1 MGKVWFLLNCVVV
14 LIIGIIS
21 IQSFFQQEEAK
32 NQDKQ
37 EKQEEVMVMSQDPLT
52 IELTL
57 EKQYIDGNIET
68 EHVEETIASMED
80 FWAEYQEWQ
89 VMEQEEGFIR
99 FRKEVD
105 DISPYLKAN
114 GYFGLKEGQLTIFE
128 GVPVHESA
136 VQSFYQI
143 DTKELETHLHEKLKE
158 GIKINTKQDYLEV
171 LETYRSYQDVEAV
184 NS

>member
-1 MGKVWFLLNCVVV
+1 MGKLWLLLNVVVV
-14 LIIGIIS
+14 LIIGVIS
-21 IQSFFQQEEAK
+21 FQSFFQQEEVTEEE
-32 NQDKQ
+32 Q
-37 EKQEEVMVMSQDPLT
+37 QEEIMVMSQDPLK

-68 EHVEETIASMED
+68 EYVEETIASMED
-80 FWAEYQEWQ
+80 FWSEYQEWQ

-114 GYFGLKEGQLTIFE
+114 GYFGIKEGQLTIFE
-128 GVPVHESA
+128 GVPVHEAA

-143 DTKELETHLHEKLKE
+143 DTEELESHLHEQLKE
-158 GIKINTKQDYLEV
+158 GIKINSKKDYLEV
-171 LETYRSYQDVEAV
+171 LETYRSYQDIEAV

>member
-1 MGKVWFLLNCVVV
+1 MGKLWLLLNGVVV
-14 LIIGIIS
+14 LIVGFIS
-21 IQSFFQQEEAK
+21 FQSFFEQEGSE
-32 NQDKQ
+32 
-37 EKQEEVMVMSQDPLT
+37 EKEQEVMVMSQDPLT

-68 EHVEETIASMED
+68 DYVKETIASMED
-80 FWAEYQEWQ
+80 FWSEYQEWQ
-89 VMEQEEGFIR
+89 VVEQKEGFIR

-114 GYFGLKEGQLTIFE
+114 GYFGIKNGQLTIFE
-128 GVPVHESA
+128 GVPVQESA

-143 DTKELETHLHEKLKE
+143 DTEELETHLYEQLKE

-171 LETYRSYQDVEAV
+171 LETFRSYQDVEAV